1 MKFGIVKASLCLAVA
16 GLTIG
21 LCNAPAFAQ
30 GGLSSSL
37 PAAGFGVTVSEGIS
51 VKEAKEEV
59 KTLVKVEKLDGP
71 AETSLISQ
79 NAAVVEATMTIDK
92 EIIDTQ
98 IPTEEER
105 RGLGSS
111 DTMGDA
117 LKEYYKNL
125 VIAQVDSYVN
135 VRDLPSE
142 VDGKIVGKLYNNS
155 VGDFIEEVDGW
166 YKIKSGNCTGY
177 VKGEYCVTGE
187 DAVEVAKK
195 VGKLIATVE
204 TTTLYVRE
212 DATTE
217 SRRLGMV
224 GLGDELVVT
233 EELEGWVKVDIEEG
247 FGYVS
252 KEYVTLTTEFVKAE
266 SKEEEEARLK
276 KEKEE
281 REKANAAA
289 RRASQAAAAQTASAS
304 GEAAPAAPAAS
315 ISGSGAGVDVVNYAL
330 QFVGN
335 PYVFGGSSLTNGT
348 DCSGFVMSVY
358 ANFGVSLPH
367 SSAGDRNVGYDVGG
381 VANAQPGDIV
391 CYSGHV
397 GIYIGN
403 GQIVHA
409 STSRTGIVVGS
420 VNYRTPLCVR
430 RIF

>member
-1 MKFGIVKASLCLAVA
+1 MKFGIVKASLCLVVA
-16 GLTIG
+16 GVTIG
-21 LCNAPAFAQ
+21 LCNVSAFAG

-37 PAAGFGVTVSEGIS
+37 PAAGFGVTISEGIS

-59 KTLVKVEKLDGP
+59 KTLVKVEKLDGQ

-92 EIIDTQ
+92 EIVDTQ
-98 IPTEEER
+98 IPNEEER
-105 RGLGSS
+105 KHMGSS

-217 SRRLGMV
+217 SKRLGMV

-252 KEYVTLTTEFVKAE
+252 KEYVTLSTEFVKAE

-276 KEKEE
+276 KEKQE

-289 RRASQAAAAQTASAS
+289 RKASQATTATS
-304 GEAAPAAPAAS
+304 EAAPATSAAS
-315 ISGSGAGVDVVNYAL
+315 ISGSGAGVDVVNFAL

-335 PYVFGGSSLTNGT
+335 PYVFGGTSLTNGA